1 MRLISPA
8 SENLHIRG
16 GSTKSKP
23 RLLDLRML
31 PYFCGAIFSERRR
44 VARRRVFDSNRARAL
59 FVENPKTLL
68 RIDRHVENE
77 NWTSNKPDPRLFS
90 EGLKSCKVPELT
102 LLHRNL
108 GDLVIEHPIAKHG
121 QPALFGV
128 AEHGLWQSFFHRL
141 VSLDADRGGDLPW
154 KPRGYRQTPKYHA
167 IGKRLS
173 DTSARRHWPRIG
185 FDRGNDRL
193 GVRGHRAHAPS
204 PWQVQLRNR

>member
-16 GSTKSKP
+16 GSTESKP
-23 RLLDLRML
+23 RLLDIGML
-31 PYFCGAIFSERRR
+31 QYFCVEIFSERRR

-77 NWTSNKPDPRLFS
+77 NWTSHKRGPRLFR

-108 GDLVIEHPIAKHG
+108 GNLVIEHPIAKHG

-128 AEHGLWQSFFHRL
+128 GEHGLWQRFPHRL
-141 VSLDADRGGDLPW
+141 VSLNADFADVLLPGTTS
-154 KPRGYRQTPKYHA
+154 KRDSAEIDPRSGSIA
-167 IGKRLS
+167 GSAVAELAVIG
-173 DTSARRHWPRIG
+173 P
-185 FDRGNDRL
+185 
-193 GVRGHRAHAPS
+193 
-204 PWQVQLRNR
+204 